1 MTSDPSRYS
10 RQIRFAGLGE
20 TGQAALGRSR
30 AVIVGLGAL
39 GSVSARYLAGAGVG
53 SLRLVDRDI
62 VELGNLHRQ
71 ILYNEDDARH
81 GLPKAVAAELHLG
94 RVNSEIR
101 LSSHVDDLTPRTA
114 DRLLEGADVIV
125 DGTDNFETRFL
136 INEWSIRAG
145 VPWIYGA
152 AVGAY
157 GLTFPIIPGRTGCLA
172 CVFETAPPPE
182 LTPTCETAG
191 VVGPITGAIAS
202 LQAGEA
208 LKILGG
214 REESVARVMTVV
226 DLWKGRI
233 HQVEMEGAR
242 QENCPVCR
250 QRSFP
255 HLGARAGTGTVSLCG
270 RNAVQVSPLEERSID
285 LEALARRLRVAGE
298 VIENRFLVRVHVE
311 GYDLTV
317 FADGRSMVKGT
328 DDPAMA
334 RSLVSRYLGA

>member
-1 MTSDPSRYS
+1 MTPDPSRYT
-10 RQIRFAGLGE
+10 RQIRFEGLGE
-20 TGQAALGRSR
+20 AGQAALARGC

-39 GSVSARYLAGAGVG
+39 GSVSADYLARAGVG
-53 SLRLVDRDI
+53 NLRLVDRDI

-71 ILYNEDDARH
+71 TLYTEDDARL
-81 GLPKAVAAELHLG
+81 GLPKAAAAESHL
-94 RVNSEIR
+94 RRANSGIR
-101 LSSHVDDLTPRTA
+101 ISSHVDDLTPRTA
-114 DRLLEGADVIV
+114 DRLLQGADVIV

-157 GLTFPIIPGRTGCLA
+157 GLTFPILPRRTGCLV
-172 CVFETAPPPE
+172 CVFEAAPPPE

-191 VVGPITGAIAS
+191 VIGPITGAIAS
-202 LQAGEA
+202 LQAAEA
-208 LKILGG
+208 LKILG
-214 REESVARVMTVV
+214 RRDEAVSRVMTVV
-226 DLWKGRI
+226 DLWKNRV
-233 HQVEMEGAR
+233 HQVELEGAR
-242 QENCPVCR
+242 RESCEVC
-250 QRSFP
+250 QQHSFP

-285 LEALARRLRVAGE
+285 LEALARRLRAAGE
-298 VIENRFLVRVHVE
+298 VIQNRFLVRVHLE

-328 DDPAMA
+328 ADPATA
-334 RSLVSRYLGA
+334 RSLVSRYVGA